1 MTPAVNRAFDRWLDR
16 AAARRPGTIAL
27 ETGAERFTY
36 AELRTR
42 AGAVAAALAAATLI
56 GAPATAV
63 ADEDDEDQDVRART
77 ACLGGRMELALE
89 SEEDG
94 DEIDIGLRVD
104 AGRPVY
110 VWRTV
115 LIHERRLV
123 YQGTR
128 RYKPPRYSL
137 RLYREIPD
145 WRGRQTVV
153 ARVSAGDGTT
163 CRLELTF

>member
-1 MTPAVNRAFDRWLDR
+1 MSHCGPDRGTATLRPVKSRR
-16 AAARRPGTIAL
+16 AAV
-27 ETGAERFTY
+27 
-36 AELRTR
+36 
-42 AGAVAAALAAATLI
+42 AVVLAALA
-56 GAPATAV
+56 APATAV
-63 ADEDDEDQDVRART
+63 ADEDEEDHDIRART

-94 DEIDIGLRVD
+94 DEIDVALRVD